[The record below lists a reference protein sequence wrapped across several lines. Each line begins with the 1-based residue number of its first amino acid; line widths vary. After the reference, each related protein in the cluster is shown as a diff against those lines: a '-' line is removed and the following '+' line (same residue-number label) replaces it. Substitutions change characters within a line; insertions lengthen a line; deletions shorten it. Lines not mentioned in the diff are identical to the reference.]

1 MDGSKQ
7 LDEWY
12 ESLNP
17 LKVDL
22 VGDFA
27 GKELFAIHGEALML
41 HCISQARVD
50 FDSKSLCLY
59 FSHDS
64 SSISSYLILS

>member
-1 MDGSKQ
+1 MDTSTQ

-12 ESLNP
+12 DSLDP

-41 HCISQARVD
+41 HCISQAQVD
-50 FDSKSLCLY
+50 FGSESILFRSSPHSIQCEA
-59 FSHDS
+59 SHRV
-64 SSISSYLILS
+64 